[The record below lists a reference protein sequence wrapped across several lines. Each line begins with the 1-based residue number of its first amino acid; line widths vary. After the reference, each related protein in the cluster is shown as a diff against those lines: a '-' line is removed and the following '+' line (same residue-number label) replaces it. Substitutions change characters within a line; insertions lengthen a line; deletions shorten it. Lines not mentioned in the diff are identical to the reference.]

1 MASDRFW
8 FVRAGE
14 GGAYAEE
21 IVAEGIVA
29 IGWNEVGPVDPG
41 IDDGGLDRGFQT
53 AYPTDRE
60 GTRKSGAAQ
69 VKRFLRELKVGDPVA
84 TYGSEQRSY
93 FLGIIKSEAQW
104 REARYPRFRKVKWT
118 ERVLRDGLTVGT
130 RNTLGSA
137 LTLFLVSEE
146 ASAELRSKAVSIDSP
161 ASAQPAPPE
170 LDEDEAAEAEV
181 EKTRSRRRIDS
192 SKTESPDWIGPNSN
206 GSSPAHSSSHGLQ
219 DAGLRRWVRPWRR
232 YLCLPDGLGLQEPRI
247 FVEVKHR
254 VGTSIEDYQEIR
266 AFLGGRKPGDR
277 CLYVSTGGY
286 SKDAKYEANRSS
298 VPLELL
304 TLPDLRN
311 LLVEHYEK
319 LDAETRSLVPL
330 KRIYWPAG

>member
-1 MASDRFW
+1 MSTERFW

-14 GGAYAEE
+14 GGAYADQF
-21 IVAEGIVA
+21 VSEGMVG
-29 IGWNEVGPVDPG
+29 IGWLEVGP
-41 IDDGGLDRGFQT
+41 IDASIEDEELDRRFKS
-53 AYPTDRE
+53 AFPTDRD

-69 VKRFLRELKVGDPVA
+69 IKRFLREIKVGAPIA
-84 TYGSEQRSY
+84 TYASEERSY
-93 FLGIIKSEAQW
+93 FLGTVKSDAQW
-104 REARYPRFRKVKWT
+104 RDTRYPRVRSVKWT
-118 ERVLRDGLTVGT
+118 ERVLRDSLTVGT

-146 ASAELRSKAVSIDSP
+146 ASAELRLKALPIDSP
-161 ASAQPAPPE
+161 ATPQQAAAE
-170 LDEDEAAEAEV
+170 LDADKAAEAEV
-181 EKTRSRRRIDS
+181 REDAIEKADRFIEDRIARLDWSQMQMLVAGILRGMGYKTRVS
-192 SKTESPDWIGPNSN
+192 
-206 GSSPAHSSSHGLQ
+206 
-219 DAGLRRWVRPWRR
+219 DAGSDRGVDIFAS
-232 YLCLPDGLGLQEPRI
+232 PDGLGLQEPRI

-254 VGTSIEDYQEIR
+254 VGTSMGSQEIR

-298 VPLELL
+298 VPIELL
-304 TLPDLRN
+304 TLPELRS

-330 KRIYWPAG
+330 RRIYWPAG